1 MTMWDVALFELAEID
16 RLKEQRRSI
25 RRYGGLGNEQYRDLN
40 NEIVRRSRA
49 LEECLQ
55 WLLKAEKRKEE

>member
-1 MTMWDVALFELAEID
+1 MTMWDVALWELAEID
-16 RLKEQRRSI
+16 RLKERRRI
-25 RRYGGLGNEQYRDLN
+25 VRRCNGLGNDEYRDLN